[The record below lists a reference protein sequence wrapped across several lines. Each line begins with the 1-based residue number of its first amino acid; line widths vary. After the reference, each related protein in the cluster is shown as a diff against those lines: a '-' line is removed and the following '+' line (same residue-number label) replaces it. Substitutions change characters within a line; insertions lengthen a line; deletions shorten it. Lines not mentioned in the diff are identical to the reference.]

1 EATALSFLVIGPD
14 GTIGRVMSAPRT
26 SDVNFL
32 VSPSNGVPGIDEKGR
47 LVYRGVARP
56 GPMMFEAGKP
66 MMPPTPPDSAPIFRV
81 DLATRK
87 LDTVAWIK
95 TQKITMNVT
104 TLPNGGMMLSSIT
117 NPMPTVDDWAVLSDG
132 SVALIR
138 GRDYHIDWKRPDGSV
153 ASSPKISYD
162 WQRLSD
168 DDKVAVIDSAKKAI
182 EAMRATNARR
192 D

>member
-1 EATALSFLVIGPD
+1 
-14 GTIGRVMSAPRT
+14 
-26 SDVNFL
+26 
-32 VSPSNGVPGIDEKGR
+32 
-47 LVYRGVARP
+47 
-56 GPMMFEAGKP
+56 MM
-66 MMPPTPPDSAPIFRV
+66 
-81 DLATRK
+81 
-87 LDTVAWIK
+87 
-95 TQKITMNVT
+95 
-104 TLPNGGMMLSSIT
+104 SSIT

-192 D
+192 DSTGRGGDLAAKEAAMGGAVRTTIVMGGGDAMIGGA